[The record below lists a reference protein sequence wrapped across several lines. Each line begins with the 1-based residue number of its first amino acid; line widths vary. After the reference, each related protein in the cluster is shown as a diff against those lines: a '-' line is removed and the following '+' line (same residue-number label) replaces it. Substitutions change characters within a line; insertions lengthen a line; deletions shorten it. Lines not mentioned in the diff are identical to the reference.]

1 MGNIEPDTP
10 DMRRSIDIYRARDT
24 LNKPRPIS
32 KRQGPASPAPIEDET
47 YMHMVAHVAAKGV
60 VWAGMGFGLS
70 FTPLFIVGLVLLVG
84 GVLMW
89 TLALLM
95 FILSPIAYLLGAK

>member
-1 MGNIEPDTP
+1 MENTEPDTLN
-10 DMRRSIDIYRARDT
+10 MSQSIDIYRARDT
-24 LNKPRPIS
+24 LNMARPTS
-32 KRQGPASPAPIEDET
+32 TKQGPASPAPIEDET

-60 VWAGMGFGLS
+60 VWAGMGFGLA

-84 GVLMW
+84 GFLMW
-89 TLALLM
+89 AIALLM